1 MAFKRS
7 NVPGEDIK
15 LAMGMTAE
23 RRRLIDETP
32 AAPLVYEYG
41 VNRLA
46 KALHPGFVKAVIA
59 EKTPCSADCVKIGLV
74 PAASGSGGIDS
85 AGGGIDSARG
95 GDPAR
100 EGESACG
107 GEFPYFRA
115 GQFITLSCKAGES
128 FMSRPYSII
137 SSPKEALAGRLEIM
151 VQRKGIFSTFLIDEA
166 PAGTELWVGEPS
178 GDFHHDSIRDRNHI
192 LAIAGGS
199 GVTPFLSMMKA
210 IREGSEDFRL
220 TLVYGARTK
229 AHIPFDP
236 EDFIGDA
243 EGKGT
248 EENVNIV
255 VVLSEEEA
263 EGFRHGFIT
272 ADLLKEYIYDDTS
285 VFMCGPDAMYRFV
298 QGELNSL
305 GFDNSKIRQ
314 ERNSVGDRKVSE
326 IKLYKLTVHI
336 RDAVYELEAANN
348 ETLITALERAGIPA
362 VVRCRNGS
370 CGFCHSRVVNGE
382 YLIDSKDDFRRAA
395 DKKFN
400 YIHPCSTY
408 PESDME
414 IDIPI
419 MNP

>member
-7 NVPGEDIK
+7 DIPGEDIK
-15 LAMGMTAE
+15 LAMGMTAK
-23 RRRLIDETP
+23 RRQLIDETP

-46 KALHPGFVKAVIA
+46 KALHPGFVKAVIT
-59 EKTPCSADCVKIGLV
+59 EKTPCSADCVKITLA
-74 PAASGSGGIDS
+74 PADN
-85 AGGGIDSARG
+85 
-95 GDPAR
+95 
-100 EGESACG
+100 

-115 GQFITLSCKAGES
+115 GQFITLSCRAGDS
-128 FMSRPYSII
+128 YLSRPYSII
-137 SSPKEALAGRLEIM
+137 SSPEEALAGRLEIM
-151 VQRKGIFSTFLIDEA
+151 VQRKGIFSTFIIDEA
-166 PAGTELWVGEPS
+166 PAGTELWMGEPS
-178 GDFHHDSIRDRNHI
+178 GDFHHDSIRDRGHI

-210 IREGSEDFRL
+210 IREGSEDFRI
-220 TLVYGARTK
+220 TLVYGARTR

-236 EDFIGDA
+236 DEFRG
-243 EGKGT
+243 
-248 EENVNIV
+248 ENVEVV

-263 EGFRHGFIT
+263 EGYRNGFIT
-272 ADLLKEYIYDDTS
+272 TDLLKEYVDDDTS

-298 QGELNSL
+298 RGELENL
-305 GFDNSKIRQ
+305 GFDPARIRQ
-314 ERNSVGDRKVSE
+314 ERNSVGDRKVDE
-326 IKLYKLTVHI
+326 IKVFRLIVHI
-336 RDAVYELEAANN
+336 RDAVYELDAPNN

-370 CGFCHSRVVNGE
+370 CGFCHSRVVDGE
-382 YLIDSKDDFRRAA
+382 YFIDSKDDFRRSA

>member
-74 PAASGSGGIDS
+74 PAASGSGGIEP
-85 AGGGIDSARG
+85 AGS
-95 GDPAR
+95 
-100 EGESACG
+100 

-115 GQFITLSCKAGES
+115 GQFITLSCRAGES
-128 FMSRPYSII
+128 FLSRPYSII

-151 VQRKGIFSTFLIDEA
+151 VQRKGVFSTFLIDEA

-236 EDFIGDA
+236 EDFIGEVA
-243 EGKGT
+243 GKGA
-248 EENVNIV
+248 EKGVNIV

-272 ADLLKEYIYDDTS
+272 ADLLKEYIDDDTS

-298 QGELNSL
+298 QDELNSL
-305 GFDNSKIRQ
+305 GFDSSKIRQ

-326 IKLYKLTVHI
+326 IKLFKLTVHI

-382 YLIDSKDDFRRAA
+382 YFIDNKDDFRRAA